1 MLTCYIALEVLMA
14 VVQFNWLCW
23 HLTVESY
30 AVFMLLTFIL
40 IVISIT
46 LPPHSFISGLK
57 PSFFCKS
64 FLR

>member
-1 MLTCYIALEVLMA
+1 MA
-14 VVQFNWLCW
+14 VVQFNWLSW

-57 PSFFCKS
+57 PSFFLQILPTVA
-64 FLR
+64 FLSSYY